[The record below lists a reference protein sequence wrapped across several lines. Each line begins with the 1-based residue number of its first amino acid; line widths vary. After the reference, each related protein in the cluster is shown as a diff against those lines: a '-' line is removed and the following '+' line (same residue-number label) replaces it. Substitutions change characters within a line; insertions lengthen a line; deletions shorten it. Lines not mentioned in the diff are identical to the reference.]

1 MVIVMSGVSAEEVL
15 ASGGLACPCGERLSP
30 WGYARSRRVRGVE
43 RVVRPRRGRRRTCGA
58 TQVLLPPS
66 LLVRRADGVS
76 VIGAGLERAAHG
88 AGFRSIAA
96 ESGVPES
103 TVRRWLRRARVNAAG
118 FAMLATRWARR
129 LDPSAVLAWAPGL
142 VPVAVVVEAAGA
154 LAAAAVRRAGTV
166 VAAGPWALAS
176 TLTNGALLGPR
187 LTGV

>member
-43 RVVRPRRGRRRTCGA
+43 RVVRPRRGRCRTCGA